1 MMKSWWIAGG
11 LGLVLSGCSMAP
23 IEQMNTGLDRALGQP
38 VARVTEALGAP
49 DEVVRETERVKY
61 RWYAPHHVQPCS
73 VEVWVD
79 GQDVVRKTSWTGF
92 VGSCEVYARGLSRVY
107 PN

>member
-1 MMKSWWIAGG
+1 MKLGWIAGVFV
-11 LGLVLSGCSMAP
+11 LVLSGCSMAP

-38 VARVTEALGAP
+38 VARMTDALGAP
-49 DEVVRETERVKY
+49 DEVIREADRVKY

-79 GQDVVRKTSWTGF
+79 GQQVVRKTSWTGF
-92 VGSCEVYARGLSRVY
+92 VGSCESYGRGLSRVY

>member
-1 MMKSWWIAGG
+1 MKRWIMIGLLGVG
-11 LGLVLSGCSMAP
+11 LGGCSMVP

-38 VARVTEALGAP
+38 VARVTEALGQP
-49 DEVVRETERVKY
+49 DEVARESDRVKY

-73 VEVWVD
+73 VEVLVD
-79 GQDVVRKTSWTGF
+79 SQQVVRKTSWSGY
-92 VGSCEVYARGLSRVY
+92 VGSCEAYASGLSRVY

>member
-1 MMKSWWIAGG
+1 MKPWIVVG
-11 LGLVLSGCSMAP
+11 LLAVGLAGCSMAP

-49 DEVVRETERVKY
+49 DEVTRESDRVKY

-79 GQDVVRKTSWTGF
+79 GQQVVRKTSWTGY
-92 VGSCEVYARGLSRVY
+92 VGSCEGYAAGLSRVY